1 MKDRGDEART
11 QAMGRGSKVMVGVIG
26 ASVASEDIARLAREV
41 GRLLGR
47 AGYVVVCGG
56 LGGVMEEASRGARE
70 EGGEVVGILPGPS
83 KMDANPFVTYP
94 IVTNMGQARN
104 AIIAHTADFL
114 IAIGG
119 EYGTLSEIAF
129 GLKLGKKVLSL
140 KSWKIEGVIEVSSTD
155 ELARLLGLQTSSK
168 ARCDEKP

>member
-1 MKDRGDEART
+1 
-11 QAMGRGSKVMVGVIG
+11 
-26 ASVASEDIARLAREV
+26 
-41 GRLLGR
+41 
-47 AGYVVVCGG
+47 
-56 LGGVMEEASRGARE
+56 MEEASRGARE

-140 KSWKIEGVIEVSSTD
+140 KSWRIEGVIEVSSTD
-155 ELARLLGLQTSSK
+155 ELARLLGLQTNLK
-168 ARCDEKP
+168 TRYDKKP